1 MTGAAR
7 ATSEGKQGMNTIA
20 SETGAAASDELLET
34 ICSHLAPLNKVGITL
49 NAETDIA
56 ADLEVDSVA
65 VMDLVMTIED
75 AYDIMIPMNRLS
87 EVRTV
92 GDLAQTVRTLIEK
105 E

>member
-1 MTGAAR
+1 
-7 ATSEGKQGMNTIA
+7 MNTIA
-20 SETGAAASDELLET
+20 SETGAAAPDELLET
-34 ICSHLAPLNKVGITL
+34 ICRHLAPLNKVGIAL